1 MIQKLFIVMRKS
13 AALRRVVIWAGL
25 VLACTLGETRAA
37 LPDLIPNTYRLK
49 TSVEIQRRYIPAG
62 NCAIVEGC
70 VSRAGTRRL
79 LLFDAGVANIGKRD
93 LVIGDPATSGKFVY
107 SPCHAH
113 YHMRGFAIFRLF
125 TRNWTQLVKSRKQG
139 FCLRDDR
146 RYFRTAGPGRGYNCN
161 YQGISR
167 GWQDVYDKSLDCQWL
182 DITGVPPGQY
192 YLEVFVNPAGVLKES
207 NYRNNRV
214 VVPVTIPVLRS

>member
-1 MIQKLFIVMRKS
+1 MAWR
-13 AALRRVVIWAGL
+13 
-25 VLACTLGETRAA
+25 
-37 LPDLIPNTYRLK
+37 
-49 TSVEIQRRYIPAG
+49 
-62 NCAIVEGC
+62 
-70 VSRAGTRRL
+70 
-79 LLFDAGVANIGKRD
+79 
-93 LVIGDPATSGKFVY
+93 
-107 SPCHAH
+107 SP
-113 YHMRGFAIFRLF
+113 HMRDFAIFRLF